1 MGRNHRSKGKKQIKL
16 VAGMLFV
23 VLMVGSSFSI
33 VFANEDMES
42 MLTSWFAHKKADS
55 IASIE
60 NAVAAEQEK
69 QTARLKEE
77 MRVKI
82 EEADKQIQATTQ
94 SEIEKRVNELQS
106 YTDELI
112 QSFDPERED
121 VDETIAELNAIMQ
134 SAKEQMEAVG
144 QSEQTK

>member
-1 MGRNHRSKGKKQIKL
+1 MERNHRSKGKKQIKL

-42 MLTSWFAHKKADS
+42 MLTSWFEHKKADS

-82 EEADKQIQATTQ
+82 AEADKQIQATTQ